1 MKRLKAWKLLMN
13 AASIALLILMGTAA
27 ARPFTSDFQ
36 GIRIRD
42 SHAYVLEIQRMNG
55 NDWQTMELRAGD
67 VVQIAFETEKGGT
80 KAADLRAGRY
90 RYLPRKRQESLL
102 LYTEHSANR
111 GLYNGGKGKTGQGK
125 HPNYHKGEKPM
136 KSLKTIQ
143 KTLRVFQILT
153 KIIMILT
160 FLWAALGMLSAM
172 VWQRGG
178 IVIRANREW
187 LQALAKTSEPDGM
200 TAFFLAQTIQALA
213 DGTLLAFAYYYL
225 KLEQADGTPF
235 TQHGARQI
243 RSLGIR
249 TIVLSVVAR
258 IVIAAIGVAL
268 GLPLDAVGNRGLV
281 YAVAMG
287 VLFVLAS
294 LVLRYGAELDGR
306 Q

>member
-1 MKRLKAWKLLMN
+1 
-13 AASIALLILMGTAA
+13 
-27 ARPFTSDFQ
+27 
-36 GIRIRD
+36 
-42 SHAYVLEIQRMNG
+42 
-55 NDWQTMELRAGD
+55 
-67 VVQIAFETEKGGT
+67 
-80 KAADLRAGRY
+80 
-90 RYLPRKRQESLL
+90 
-102 LYTEHSANR
+102 
-111 GLYNGGKGKTGQGK
+111 
-125 HPNYHKGEKPM
+125 M

-160 FLWAALGMLSAM
+160 FLWAGLAALGMLSAM

-178 IVIRANREW
+178 IVIGANREW

-235 TQHGARQI
+235 TQRGARQI

-249 TIVLSVVAR
+249 TIVLSVVAC
-258 IVIAAIGVAL
+258 IVIAAIGATL

-287 VLFVLAS
+287 VLLILAS